1 MSDKRKVW
9 FVKHPLSQYKEDV
22 KALARKNDLVIYDAK
37 FEGTFDKD
45 VVEAKPPKLTSIAAP
60 KQAEKSE

>member
-9 FVKHPLSQYKEDV
+9 FVKHPLSQYEEDV

-37 FEGTFDKD
+37 FEGTFNKD
-45 VVEAKPPKLTSIAAP
+45 VVETKPPKLTPIKEPA
-60 KQAEKSE
+60 KAEKSE